1 MYKVERTV
9 VNLLSL
15 LIPKIYTVVYP
26 LLKNKEEWTYPSAEF
41 CSAWTKQHPN
51 TCLLDSKRNH
61 SCIQPR
67 SYAVSLSPSST
78 PPPLPPKN
86 EKGDHPCRRG
96 WAWDY
101 IASYL
106 HVSLRLVAVII
117 VAIITAL
124 PSYLILYI
132 PDDSTT
138 YWKIPAAG
146 AYNWVAFDLGSEYT
160 ITGVRISGWYVG
172 QVTTLRAC
180 YSTVSRPVPLVL
192 WYCYSYRRDDKQMVH
207 QFFVETA
214 PALRYIYTRE
224 NINFDVVISSLYK
237 VYPMREINTC
247 TWARPNEG

>member
-1 MYKVERTV
+1 M
-9 VNLLSL
+9 
-15 LIPKIYTVVYP
+15 YP

-67 SYAVSLSPSST
+67 SYAVSPSPSSSPT
-78 PPPLPPKN
+78 PSMR
-86 EKGDHPCRRG
+86 KGHTYRRG
-96 WAWDY
+96 WAQDY

-106 HVSLRLVAVII
+106 HVSLRLVAVIN
-117 VAIITAL
+117 VAIVTAL
-124 PSYLILYI
+124 PSYLILYII

-172 QVTTLRAC
+172 QVTTLRLV
-180 YSTVSRPVPLVL
+180 TVLCPGLCPSFYDTVILIVGMISR
-192 WYCYSYRRDDKQMVH
+192 W
-207 QFFVETA
+207 F
-214 PALRYIYTRE
+214 
-224 NINFDVVISSLYK
+224 ISSLLRQHQPSGISTLEK
-237 VYPMREINTC
+237 TLILM
-247 TWARPNEG
+247 